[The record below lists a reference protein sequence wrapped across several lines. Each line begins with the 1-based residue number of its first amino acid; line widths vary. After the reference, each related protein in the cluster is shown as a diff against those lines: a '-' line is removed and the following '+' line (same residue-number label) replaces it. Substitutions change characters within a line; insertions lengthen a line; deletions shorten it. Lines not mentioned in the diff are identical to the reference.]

1 MNNNN
6 NNDIDIDSNKLL
18 KQVLEVPTNSLL
30 LQYISSN
37 KTSYEEIS
45 RILTLPSQLLG
56 NMITLLLV
64 LLL

>member
-6 NNDIDIDSNKLL
+6 NNDFDSNKLL